1 MMSLDSVIWL
11 TGILAEAV
19 VLVLLVY
26 RRAWKVLP
34 VFSLYCAWDL
44 LSNVGFYTSLH
55 FFRSG
60 YDVSTYLAVTVLDS
74 VWQFGVLVELTWS
87 VLRPLRSS
95 LPHKTP
101 VIISFLIVA
110 IGAAIWP
117 FSGIHQL
124 ANLSTAG
131 YLLAH
136 LQQTVSI
143 LRVLLFLAL
152 TACSQ
157 FLSISWRDRELQV
170 ATGLGFY
177 SLVSL
182 GAAMLRSHE
191 TSVLEYRHLN
201 QFVVASYLCSLLYW
215 VYSFAQQEAERREFT
230 PQMQNLL
237 LAAAGVAREQRLAL
251 VQASMERHRQNS

>member
-1 MMSLDSVIWL
+1 MDIGNALWL
-11 TGILAEAV
+11 FGICSEAV
-19 VLVLLVY
+19 VVCLLVY
-26 RRAWKVLP
+26 RLVWRSLP
-34 VFSLYCAWDL
+34 IFTAYCVWDL
-44 LSNVGFYTSLH
+44 ANNAVLFPLYRYFATGYMTFYVAMTLI
-55 FFRSG
+55 
-60 YDVSTYLAVTVLDS
+60 DTVL
-74 VWQFGVLVELTWS
+74 VFAVLIEVSWS
-87 VLRPLRSS
+87 ILRPIRSS
-95 LPHKTP
+95 LPNRTP
-101 VIISFLIVA
+101 AIAGLAIIA

-117 FSGIHQL
+117 LSGIHRL
-124 ANLSTAG
+124 ASLSTEG
-131 YLLAH
+131 FLLAH
-136 LQQTVSI
+136 LQQTISI
-143 LRVLLFLAL
+143 LRIFFFLAL
-152 TACSQ
+152 AGCSQ
-157 FLSISWRDRELQV
+157 LLSIGWRDRELQV

-230 PQMQNLL
+230 PQMQNFL

>member
-1 MMSLDSVIWL
+1 MMSLDSVLWL
-11 TGILAEAV
+11 TGIITEAV
-19 VLVLLVY
+19 VLALLAH

-34 VFSLYCAWDL
+34 VFSLYCTWDL
-44 LSNVGFYTSLH
+44 ASNVGFYTSLH
-55 FFRSG
+55 FFHSG
-60 YDVSTYLAVTVLDS
+60 YNVSTYLAITALDF

-87 VLRPLRSS
+87 VLRPIRGS
-95 LPHKTP
+95 LPRRTP
-101 VIISFLIVA
+101 AIVSFLIVA

-117 FSGIHQL
+117 LSGIHRL
-124 ANLSTAG
+124 ANLSTEG

-136 LQQTVSI
+136 LQQTISI
-143 LRVLLFLAL
+143 LRIFFFLAL
-152 TACSQ
+152 AACSQ
-157 FLSISWRDRELQV
+157 LLSIGWRDRELQV

-182 GAAMLRSHE
+182 GAAMLRTHE

-230 PQMQNLL
+230 PQMQSFL

-251 VQASMERHRQNS
+251 VQASMERHRQNP